1 MRMSPAIFIMSMSKP
16 PPHFEVKKLL
26 RRLLIS
32 EQAEALEESFAQ
44 FEFDMD
50 LDMISEQAEAL
61 LDSTPEIL
69 GKNTCNI

>member
-1 MRMSPAIFIMSMSKP
+1 
-16 PPHFEVKKLL
+16 VKKLL